1 MTMTTTTTTTAMTAI
16 AIWCVAVV
24 MGAAGGLV
32 LDGTYGQFRKWNAG
46 VNGTLEMEFKTR
58 SPNGL
63 LMYTDDGGT
72 YDFFEL
78 KMVEGTM
85 RLRYN
90 LGAGAQILMAGH
102 DLYDGRWHRVAIE
115 RRGRVTALTV
125 DNATSAAASAG
136 KELQFGRLASNSA
149 VYVGGMPGWYNGR
162 LTRLA
167 LPSVIFEPR
176 FSGAV
181 RNIVY
186 TDDSYPYPR
195 RQTAITD
202 PARQPKCTGTRCRR
216 TLNRDKKTKVTNGHH
231 RGVGNSDACEKND
244 PCQHGGICISTD
256 DGPKCQCRDKNFE
269 GAYCEIDKVMAEAS
283 FTGGEF
289 LKYAFDGNTEGDSFV
304 LHFKT
309 KKPAGLLY
317 HMGDGASNYLN
328 VGIVT
333 GGITVTMRVGTGSLD
348 MFIKP
353 NRIRFDDNQWH
364 KISVTRKVQGI
375 SAVTSF
381 CKLAVT
387 VDEVYGE
394 QGSSAGAFT
403 SLTLGYLYLGGS
415 ENTVAL
421 PGTKASTNF
430 VGCIRKV
437 EYTSDGVNKYD
448 FLEMGKTGISTIQV
462 YGRLQ
467 FSCQDFGMDDPVCL
481 STPRSFLMLPNWD
494 GTTSG
499 SISVKFRTN
508 EPDGL
513 LFFSRGQTEH
523 TSGIYAVEMV
533 DGRLYVYLD
542 LGAGGTRSEVSS
554 EKTKVND
561 GQWHE
566 FSIWRND
573 RDIHCTVDDY
583 SSDFT
588 TNGDSNQLHLQNGI
602 MLGFGGRAVYHKK
615 IPPGVWTLSLE
626 TGFVG
631 CVRDLVLD
639 GVAINLV
646 GSSLEQDHVSVTPH
660 CPESTNS
667 CKSDTCYNGGICHEG
682 WNRVICDCS
691 NTEYAG
697 ATCMRESSMYSFNG
711 TQYVQAIMP
720 EKMTTQV
727 EDMYFRFKT
736 NRPLAVLMKTFDSSW
751 DRLEIALIVGKI
763 RLALKIGDKEKVVL
777 CGSHLDDNNW
787 HSVHYIRRAHEIRLK
802 VDNVTVKNDSDMED
816 KITLRWQGL
825 LVGGTPPKDPDAL
838 ANLPSFIG
846 SIQQFVLNKIN
857 YFDLAKISTKGFSE
871 DLPKVHMTSKYQ
883 KQEKPPSL
891 VHTVTFLSKNTF
903 IGLPPLKAYS
913 RMEVYYRFKTKHTSG
928 LFFYNGGKHNDFAL
942 AELING
948 HILINIRS
956 GTHVI
961 RLRDTSKNSYS
972 DNYWHSVHLLQIS
985 ATMFCLLIDDQVA
998 STTTISRPHNIQL
1011 NGMFYVGGVPKELH
1025 KRQSKH
1031 IHSRHGFEGCMS
1043 GLEYNGESPD
1053 MVENATIPS
1062 TLITVGCDGLSK
1074 MCTQDM
1080 CDNHGTCVEQWNS
1093 YSCDCDMT
1101 AFVGS
1106 TCSEPSI
1113 SYDFGPDGG
1122 LVTYAFPDGRQPDMQ
1137 NDLLAL
1143 GFITSK
1149 SNGVLFRVESGTS
1162 GDYLQLEMVN
1172 GHIVVIYNV
1181 GTNDHP
1187 IGEANVIV
1195 NDNSYHLVRFV
1206 RSGPNST
1213 LQVDDNS
1220 MQTLYP
1226 SGHQLS
1232 VFNRQSK
1239 IQVGGRWNKTKQR
1252 IEDAFEGVM
1261 VGLVFNGLRVFD
1273 LTANRDPRTTSKG
1286 DAQQLSSIL
1295 DRLNEH
1301 SLLDTMQQ
1309 TPASGVMDDLV
1320 YSGAGS
1326 GCNHDDEDQC
1336 TVTFDVG
1343 SGDDLITPVYVPPTV
1358 VPPPSLV
1365 TEVPGACDDE
1375 ETDCI
1380 TGSGFGPTSS
1390 IDDSATTIKSSHP
1403 VVTTFNSATN
1413 WTTTSVN
1420 RSAGVDQ
1427 KSANKTGV
1435 AATGDTAVPATNQTD
1450 PSWSSAGTTTSTK
1463 AATHSRVSGTEIT
1476 PTATATAVT
1485 NTSISVSSSG
1495 DNEKSTGTVVIITS
1509 TTSTTTHST
1518 FFDGEKQ
1525 TNVKSGSGV
1534 SGGGGGY
1541 EYGGGNRYGGGYDER
1556 DGETMMTTP
1565 NVVFG
1570 GDHFPPAAKPT
1581 PPKHV
1586 EPPINTKAAE
1596 STAFVVLVTAAT
1608 LIIIVLIIL
1617 LVLKVK
1623 YRTDTNRYKIEM
1635 PKAYGAPVE
1644 QGSDRG
1650 GLCQQQQQHH
1660 LHHQQQANL
1669 LSPGNYPSSAQS
1681 SPTYPHNN
1689 FRPHSGGGGVGGIVG
1704 VSNKPK
1710 KRQDVKEW
1718 YV

>member
-1 MTMTTTTTTTAMTAI
+1 
-16 AIWCVAVV
+16 
-24 MGAAGGLV
+24 
-32 LDGTYGQFRKWNAG
+32 
-46 VNGTLEMEFKTR
+46 
-58 SPNGL
+58 
-63 LMYTDDGGT
+63 
-72 YDFFEL
+72 
-78 KMVEGTM
+78 
-85 RLRYN
+85 
-90 LGAGAQILMAGH
+90 
-102 DLYDGRWHRVAIE
+102 
-115 RRGRVTALTV
+115 
-125 DNATSAAASAG
+125 
-136 KELQFGRLASNSA
+136 
-149 VYVGGMPGWYNGR
+149 
-162 LTRLA
+162 
-167 LPSVIFEPR
+167 
-176 FSGAV
+176 
-181 RNIVY
+181 
-186 TDDSYPYPR
+186 
-195 RQTAITD
+195 
-202 PARQPKCTGTRCRR
+202 
-216 TLNRDKKTKVTNGHH
+216 
-231 RGVGNSDACEKND
+231 
-244 PCQHGGICISTD
+244 
-256 DGPKCQCRDKNFE
+256 
-269 GAYCEIDKVMAEAS
+269 MAEAS
-283 FTGGEF
+283 FTGEEF
-289 LKYAFDGNTEGDSFV
+289 LKYVFDGNTEGDSFV

-309 KKPAGLLY
+309 KQPAGLLY
-317 HMGDGASNYLN
+317 HIGDGSSNYLN

-333 GGITVTMRVGTGSLD
+333 GGISVTMRVGTGSLD
-348 MFIKP
+348 MFVKP

-364 KISVTRKVQGI
+364 KISVTRKIQGI

-403 SLTLGYLYLGGS
+403 SLSLGYLYLGGS

-448 FLEMGKTGISTIQV
+448 FLEMGKTGISSIQV
-462 YGRLQ
+462 FGRLQ

-481 STPRSFLMLPNWD
+481 STSRSFLMLPNWD

-542 LGAGGTRSEVSS
+542 LGAGGTRAEVTS
-554 EKTKVND
+554 EKFKVND
-561 GQWHE
+561 GLWHE

-602 MLGFGGRAVYHKK
+602 MLGFGGRAIYHKK
-615 IPPGVWTLSLE
+615 VPPGVWTLSLE

-631 CVRDLVLD
+631 CIRDLVLD

-646 GSSLEQDHVSVTPH
+646 SLSLEQDHVSITSH
-660 CPESTNS
+660 CPEFTNS
-667 CKSDTCYNGGICHEG
+667 CKSNTCYNGGICHEG
-682 WNRVICDCS
+682 WNRVMCDCS
-691 NTEYAG
+691 NTEYSG
-697 ATCMRESSMYSFNG
+697 ATCMRESSMYGFNG

-720 EKMTTQV
+720 DKMSTQV
-727 EDMYFRFKT
+727 EDMFFRFKT
-736 NRPLAVLMKTFDSSW
+736 NRPLAMLMKTFDSSW

-763 RLALKIGDKEKVVL
+763 RLALKIGETEKVVL

-787 HSVHYIRRAHEIRLK
+787 HSVHYIRRGHEIRLK
-802 VDNVTVKNDSDMED
+802 VDNVTEKNDTDMGD
-816 KITLRWQGL
+816 KITLKWQGL
-825 LVGGTPPKDPDAL
+825 LVGGTPPKDPDSQSA
-838 ANLPSFIG
+838 LPSFIG
-846 SIQQFVLNKIN
+846 SIQQFTLNNIN
-857 YFDLAKISTKGFSE
+857 YFDLAKISTRGYAE

-913 RMEVYYRFKTKHTSG
+913 RMEVYFRFKTKHTSG

-948 HILINIRS
+948 HLLINIRS

-961 RLRDTSKNSYS
+961 RLRDASKNSYN
-972 DNYWHSVHLLQIS
+972 DNYWHSVHLLQVS
-985 ATMFCLLIDDQVA
+985 ATMFCLLIDDQA
-998 STTTISRPHNIQL
+998 AATTTISRPHNIQL
-1011 NGMFYVGGVPKELH
+1011 SGMFYVGGVPKELH

-1053 MVENATIPS
+1053 VVENATIPS
-1062 TLITVGCDGLSK
+1062 TFVTAGCDGSNR

-1101 AFVGS
+1101 AYVGP
-1106 TCSEPSI
+1106 TCSEPSV
-1113 SYDFGPDGG
+1113 SYEFGQGGG
-1122 LVTYAFPDGRQPDMQ
+1122 LVTYAFSDGRQPDMQ
-1137 NDLLAL
+1137 NDKLAL

-1149 SNGVLFRVESGTS
+1149 PNGVLFRVESRTS
-1162 GDYLQLEMVN
+1162 GDFLQLEVIN
-1172 GHIVVIYNV
+1172 GHIVVVYNV

-1187 IGEANVIV
+1187 IGEANVYV

-1232 VFNRQSK
+1232 VFNEQSTV
-1239 IQVGGRWNKTKQR
+1239 QVGGRWNKTKQR
-1252 IEDAFEGVM
+1252 IDDAFEGVM
-1261 VGLVFNGLRVFD
+1261 VGLVYNGLRVFD
-1273 LTANRDPRTTSKG
+1273 LAANRDPRTSNKG
-1286 DAQQLSSIL
+1286 DVQQLASIL

-1336 TVTFDVG
+1336 TVLPFDG
-1343 SGDDLITPVYVPPTV
+1343 SSGDDLITPVYVPPTV
-1358 VPPPSLV
+1358 VPPPGLV
-1365 TEVPGACDDE
+1365 TNVPGACDDE

-1380 TGSGFGPTSS
+1380 TGSGFGPTTFST
-1390 IDDSATTIKSSHP
+1390 DET
-1403 VVTTFNSATN
+1403 VVTTKSAHGAVTATN
-1413 WTTTSVN
+1413 NRTTVKQPGTKSTETAA
-1420 RSAGVDQ
+1420 STAGP
-1427 KSANKTGV
+1427 S
-1435 AATGDTAVPATNQTD
+1435 TNQTEQSKWSPTTAKTTAHSRGPGTAVTGTTVTTTASGT
-1450 PSWSSAGTTTSTK
+1450 PSGTTADNNKPSSVSGDGNNATTSQSPDTTSTIANASTAGTT
-1463 AATHSRVSGTEIT
+1463 R
-1476 PTATATAVT
+1476 
-1485 NTSISVSSSG
+1485 
-1495 DNEKSTGTVVIITS
+1495 
-1509 TTSTTTHST
+1509 ST
-1518 FFDGEKQ
+1518 FYDGTKD
-1525 TNVKSGSGV
+1525 TKSRGGDG
-1534 SGGGGGY
+1534 GGGGGY
-1541 EYGGGNRYGGGYDER
+1541 NWGVGGGHRPGGYDER

-1565 NVVFG
+1565 NLVYG
-1570 GDHFPPAAKPT
+1570 GDNFVPAAEPT
-1581 PPKHV
+1581 PPKNT

-1617 LVLKVK
+1617 IVLKVK

-1635 PKAYGAPVE
+1635 PKAYAAPID

-1650 GLCQQQQQHH
+1650 GLCQQQQQHQQQH
-1660 LHHQQQANL
+1660 QQHHQQQHHHHQNANL
-1669 LSPGNYPSSAQS
+1669 LSPGNYPSSRLS
-1681 SPTYPHNN
+1681 SPTYVQNN
-1689 FRPHSGGGGVGGIVG
+1689 YRPHGGSSGGSAGSSGIIN
-1704 VSNKPK
+1704 NKPK